1 MNEEL
6 NRVLRECMMVFEE
19 LEDLEVRV
27 CYKPL
32 RKGVLGQ
39 TRVKKQLVRSRGKRR
54 FAWRPI
60 IEVSSSLGEVRDPLK
75 KRELL
80 RYVLVH
86 ELVHLSRNHL
96 NRPRGKEHEDDFELE
111 VRERLRRLQ
120 NIVK

>member
-1 MNEEL
+1 M
-6 NRVLRECMMVFEE
+6 LRECMMVFEE